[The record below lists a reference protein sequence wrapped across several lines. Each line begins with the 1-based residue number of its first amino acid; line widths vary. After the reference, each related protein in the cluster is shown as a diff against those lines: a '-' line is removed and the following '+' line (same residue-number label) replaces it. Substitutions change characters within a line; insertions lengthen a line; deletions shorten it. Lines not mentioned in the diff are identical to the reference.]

1 MNLPCIL
8 VVDDETANFDVI
20 EALLNEEDYELQY
33 ASSGQEAF
41 ESLEVIPID
50 LILLDVM
57 MPEMDGIEVCSKIKA
72 NLKWQTIPIVIVTAL
87 TAKEELARCL
97 NAGATDFLSKPVN
110 GLELRARVKSMLRIK
125 QQYDEIQKF
134 SELQRD
140 TINILERNLQELSGN
155 IASSVPHEFN
165 TPLNGILGGLEFLI
179 EDHKNMDAEEVYEF
193 LQLSYKSAIR
203 LHKLTQKFL
212 TYTQLEIKT
221 QQINTPDSKE
231 IKLLEIPNKIFIVD
245 LIENKA
251 KQSGRLDDLIF
262 DLDNGEPAINQKD
275 FQNILNE
282 IIENA
287 FKFSQPGTPVTIISK
302 AIDHS
307 FYLTV
312 SNQGRTMTDEEI
324 ANIGAFRQF
333 KRKLYE
339 QQGIG
344 LGLKIVA
351 TILKIY
357 GGILSI
363 SNLDQQGTTVEI
375 KLPLVD

>member
-1 MNLPCIL
+1 MNLPSIL
-8 VVDDETANFDVI
+8 VVDDEAANFDVI
-20 EALLNEEDYELQY
+20 EALLGEENYALQY

-41 ESLEVIPID
+41 ESLEILPID

-72 NLKWQTIPIVIVTAL
+72 NLKWQAIPIVMVTAL

-110 GLELRARVKSMLRIK
+110 GLELRARVQSMLRIK
-125 QQYDEIQKF
+125 QQYDEIQK
-134 SELQRD
+134 LQRD

-165 TPLNGILGGLEFLI
+165 TPLNGILGGLELLI
-179 EDHKNMDAEEVYEF
+179 EDHKNMDVEEVHEW
-193 LQLSYKSAIR
+193 LQSSYKSAIR
-203 LHKLTQKFL
+203 LNDLTKKFL
-212 TYTQLEIKT
+212 TYTQLEIKI
-221 QQINTPDSKE
+221 QQINTPDSKK
-231 IKLLEIPNKIFIVD
+231 IKLVEIPDKIFIVD

-251 KQSGRLDDLIF
+251 QQSGRLDDLIF
-262 DLDNGEPAINQKD
+262 DLDNGKPAINQQD

-287 FKFSQPGTPVTIISK
+287 FKFSQPGTPVTINSK
-302 AIDHS
+302 AINHN
-307 FYLTV
+307 FYLTI

-324 ANIGAFRQF
+324 GSIGAFRQF

-351 TILKIY
+351 IILKIY
-357 GGILSI
+357 GGKLSI
-363 SNLDQQGTTVEI
+363 SNLDKPGTNVEI
-375 KLPLVD
+375 ELPLAD